1 MARCLRSSRRLKSTR
16 RTTRRDPSPAAL
28 LCAVHLAATPACTP
42 GCPALMHCRTCSPV
56 TARRHTMALSCACFA
71 IMIVN
76 ASARRRAALS
86 QADAVERVADG
97 LAYLHSK
104 GIAHRDLK
112 ARRRRL
118 LVLFVLLASISD
130 CNAGLPRGPAALSSS
145 SGHRPLACVPGYYY
159 NSTMALC
166 RSGAL
171 YGAAH

>member
-1 MARCLRSSRRLKSTR
+1 MRSSRRLKSTR

-42 GCPALMHCRTCSPV
+42 GCPALTHCRACSPV

-71 IMIVN
+71 IINIVN

-112 ARRRRL
+112 ARRRPPACLSSLCCWHRCPI
-118 LVLFVLLASISD
+118 AMRA
-130 CNAGLPRGPAALSSS
+130 CRAGLPPSRAAVRTAL
-145 SGHRPLACVPGYYY
+145 YYY
-159 NSTMALC
+159 NSTMALY
-166 RSGAL
+166 RIA
-171 YGAAH
+171 